1 MGKYRHLGH
10 NSNINRYYL
19 KVQTNLRVA
28 EGPDL
33 ETLDTPP
40 ACLSFYLSPS
50 SGCVCV
56 HVCVCACV
64 CVCVFM

>member
-10 NSNINRYYL
+10 NSDINCYYL

-33 ETLDTPP
+33 GNLDSPLTPAAQPVFPSTSPP
-40 ACLSFYLSPS
+40 AL
-50 SGCVCV
+50 
-56 HVCVCACV
+56 CV
-64 CVCVFM
+64 CVCVCVCVCERV